1 MYENLKKHFSTD
13 SDEKQKHVKKLLDN
27 IGDKTVPA
35 EVMKVIDEEIQKF
48 MQMEKHHS
56 EWQVTKTYL
65 EYLTKMPYGI
75 YSDENF
81 DISMA
86 KDILDRGHYGMEDV
100 K

>member
-1 MYENLKKHFSTD
+1 
-13 SDEKQKHVKKLLDN
+13 LLDN
-27 IGDKTVPA
+27 LKDKTVPA

-75 YSDENF
+75 HSEENF

-86 KDILDRGHYGMEDV
+86 KDILDKGHYGMDDV